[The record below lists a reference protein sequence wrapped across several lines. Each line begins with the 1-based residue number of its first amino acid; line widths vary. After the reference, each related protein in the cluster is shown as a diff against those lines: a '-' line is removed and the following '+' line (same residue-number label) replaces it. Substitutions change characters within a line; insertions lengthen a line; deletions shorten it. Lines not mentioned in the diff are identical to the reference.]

1 METDV
6 LIVGAG
12 PSGMVSALCL
22 ARAGIRS
29 IVVERAS
36 ELSAHPKAH
45 EVNARSIEILSE
57 LGITLEELEAEAS
70 PEADA
75 ARIVFCRTLGEE
87 FGRIDLLEP
96 ENEPEKYQKHLRA
109 AKPYLNLSQAELEK
123 TILEHVE
130 NRPETRVLFGHQW
143 ESLNDADDRVRSTV
157 RRRSDDAVVEIVSRY
172 VIAADGAASRIRD
185 ALAIPMDGPE
195 KLQDFVN
202 AYFELDLSQRVS
214 TPAKLYWI
222 LHPAA
227 AGTLIAHHVE
237 RRWVYHVPI
246 YAPYESSEDYT
257 EEVFIERI
265 KKAIGTDEDLLIAI
279 RSIRFWRMTARV
291 ASRFRKGR
299 VFLVGDAAH
308 CFPPTGGLGMN
319 TGIADA
325 HNLSWKL
332 AAVLRQQAGEP
343 LLDTYEEERR
353 PVALRNCE
361 ESRKNFEKIFEVME
375 ALGLPRDGLERLA
388 RLRASA
394 PFRWLPAPWR
404 SALLRLLALPV
415 HRALSK
421 FDRSPA
427 VRHRVKHSIA
437 DQTPHFDRIGLD
449 IGYVYERGA
458 VVPDRSTPTEPEDPV
473 RHYVPSARPGARFP
487 HLWLDPDQTRSTHD
501 ALKSTGYTL
510 LVGDA
515 GAPWK
520 SAAEG
525 LESLRSEVAVDF
537 VGSVCG
543 GDRAKRALERICEI
557 GDDGA
562 VLIRPDGH
570 VAWREASL
578 TEDPNR
584 TLRQAF
590 EECYI
595 R

>member
-1 METDV
+1 
-6 LIVGAG
+6 
-12 PSGMVSALCL
+12 MVSALCL
-22 ARAGIRS
+22 ARVGVRS

-45 EVNARSIEILSE
+45 EVNARSIEILCE
-57 LGITLEELEAEAS
+57 LGIALEELEAEAS

-75 ARIVFCRTLGEE
+75 ARIVFCRTLDDEL
-87 FGRIDLLEP
+87 GRIDLLDP
-96 ENEPEKYQKHLRA
+96 ENEPEKYERHLRA
-109 AKPYLNLSQAELEK
+109 AKPYLNLSQTELEK

-130 NRPETRVLFGHQW
+130 NRRETRVLFGHQW
-143 ESLNDADDRVRSTV
+143 ENLADTGDRVRSAV
-157 RRRSDDAVVEIVSRY
+157 RRPSDGVALEIVSRY
-172 VIAADGAASRIRD
+172 VIAADGASSLIRK
-185 ALAIPMDGPE
+185 ALAIPMHGPE

-202 AYFELDLSQRVS
+202 AYFELDLSEHVS
-214 TPAKLYWI
+214 IPAKLYWI

-246 YAPYESSEDYT
+246 YAPYESPEDYT

-265 KKAIGTDEDLLIAI
+265 RKAIGTDQDLPIAI

-291 ASRFRKGR
+291 ASSFRKGR

-325 HNLSWKL
+325 HNLCWKL
-332 AAVLRQQAGEP
+332 AAVLHQQAGEP

-361 ESRKNFEKIFEVME
+361 ESRRNFDKIFEVME
-375 ALGLPRDGLERLA
+375 AFGLPRGGLERLA

-394 PFRWLPAPWR
+394 AFRWLPVSWR
-404 SALLRLLALPV
+404 SALLRLLAIPV

-421 FDRSPA
+421 FDRSA
-427 VRHRVKHSIA
+427 ALRRQVKRSIA
-437 DQTPHFDRIGLD
+437 NQTPHFDRIGLD

-458 VVPDRSTPTEPEDPV
+458 VVPDRSTPREPDDPV

-487 HLWLDPDQTRSTHD
+487 HLWLDPDRTWSTHD

-510 LVGDA
+510 LLGDA

-520 SAAEG
+520 SAAES
-525 LESLRSEVAVDF
+525 LEPLRTEVAVDF

-543 GDRAKRALERICEI
+543 SDHSKEALERICEI
-557 GDDGA
+557 GEDGA

-578 TEDPNR
+578 TDDPSR